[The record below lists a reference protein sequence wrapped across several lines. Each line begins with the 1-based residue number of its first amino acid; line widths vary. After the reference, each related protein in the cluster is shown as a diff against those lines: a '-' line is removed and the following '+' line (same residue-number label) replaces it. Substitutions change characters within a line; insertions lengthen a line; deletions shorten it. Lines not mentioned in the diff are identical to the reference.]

1 MADGYW
7 LLLAPLALGAH
18 TISVA
23 VTPDPNY
30 GTPFQVTYNI
40 TVAAN

>member
-1 MADGYW
+1 VADGYW
-7 LLLAPLALGAH
+7 LLLAPLAPGTH
-18 TISVA
+18 IISVA

-30 GTPFQVTYNI
+30 GTPFQATYNI